1 MLACCNNKGDT
12 MPSKV
17 LVAMSGGVDSTVT
30 AALLK
35 EQGNTLSGTT
45 LRLFDGK
52 EVGADGG
59 SCCTI
64 EDIEDARKAAQM
76 LGFPFY
82 VFDFTDSFRQNV
94 LKRFA
99 SEYAQGHTPNPCLD
113 CNRYVK
119 FAELLDRALEM
130 DYDHIATGHYAQIEY
145 DGQSGRWLLKKAVD
159 ESKDQSY
166 VLYTLTQDELSHLLL
181 PLGALKKTD
190 VRKIAEGY
198 GLQNANKPDSQD
210 ICFAPQG
217 DYTTFLNAFGVTTKP
232 GNFVDVN
239 GKKLGTHKGII
250 HYTIGQ
256 RRGLGI
262 SAPKPLY
269 VVKIDVKN
277 NQVVL
282 GTQEQ
287 LLTNTFYVNN
297 CNWIMIENLTA
308 PMQAMVRTRY
318 HQKEALATL
327 TPLPNGVVK
336 VEYEEPQRRSAPGQA
351 AVFYQGDIVIGGG
364 QIIES

>member
-1 MLACCNNKGDT
+1 

-35 EQGNTLSGTT
+35 DQGYTLSGTT

-52 EVGADGG
+52 EVGAEGG

-64 EDIEDARKAAQM
+64 EDMEDARKAAQL

-94 LKRFA
+94 LTRFA
-99 SEYAQGHTPNPCLD
+99 SEYAVGHTPNPCLD

-119 FAELLDRALEM
+119 FAELLDRAMEM
-130 DYDHIATGHYAQIEY
+130 DYDYIATGHYAQIEY
-145 DGQSGRWLLKKAVD
+145 SDEHKRWVLKKGVD
-159 ESKDQSY
+159 ETKDQSY

-181 PLGALKKTD
+181 PLGGLPKKE
-190 VRKIAEGY
+190 VRKMAEEY
-198 GLQNANKPDSQD
+198 GLENANKPDSQD

-217 DYTTFLNAFGVTTKP
+217 DYTTFLYAAGIDAKA

-239 GKKLGTHKGII
+239 GKVLGKHKGII
-250 HYTIGQ
+250 NYTIGQ

-262 SAPKPLY
+262 SAAEPLY
-269 VVKIDVKN
+269 VVNISAKN
-277 NQVVL
+277 KEVVL
-282 GTQEQ
+282 GTQQE
-287 LLTNTFYVNN
+287 LLTSRFLVDD
-297 CNWIMIENLTA
+297 CNWIMIEDLKE
-308 PMQAMVRTRY
+308 PMQMMVRTRY
-318 HQKEALATL
+318 HQKESLATI
-327 TPLPNGVVK
+327 TPLENGQIEVVYDK
-336 VEYEEPQRRSAPGQA
+336 PQRRSAPGQA
-351 AVFYQGDIVIGGG
+351 AVFYQGDIVVGGG
-364 QIIES
+364 QIIE